1 MTPKREEDWGQI
13 LLKKYEYRLKII
25 AKFSKSEF
33 DTMFMNDGSS
43 DSLDSDSVSWD
54 LVKFIE
60 KILNE

>member
-25 AKFSKSEF
+25 EKLSKSEF
-33 DTMFMNDGSS
+33 DTMFMIDGSS